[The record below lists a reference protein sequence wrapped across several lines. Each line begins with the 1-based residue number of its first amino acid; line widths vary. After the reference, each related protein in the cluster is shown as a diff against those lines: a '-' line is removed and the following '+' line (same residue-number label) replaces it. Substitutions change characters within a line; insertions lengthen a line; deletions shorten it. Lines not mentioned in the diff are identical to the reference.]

1 MESQWGFVRARRLLG
16 RKPLLGIHLIFLGE
30 LVVLEKLSVQFVCFN
45 ILFPIP
51 ITVIRYNSL
60 SRRIKSRDVMVY
72 PLSSRG
78 MTKFCVD
85 IYIAEVSS
93 AHNVCAKN
101 HYLAIVST
109 IVETDNPH
117 IEIKPGLDL
126 LGPILDKYIFA
137 FQDKTNSDLCRLRT
151 FMFPLKM
158 GRKINVTSPRVM
170 TPQVISKPLQM
181 MSRIS
186 IVVSWGN
193 HSS

>member
-109 IVETDNPH
+109 IVETDNPQ

-126 LGPILDKYIFA
+126 LGPILDKYISLPGVRLTQICFGHG
-137 FQDKTNSDLCRLRT
+137 SLC
-151 FMFPLKM
+151 
-158 GRKINVTSPRVM
+158 S
-170 TPQVISKPLQM
+170 
-181 MSRIS
+181 
-186 IVVSWGN
+186 
-193 HSS
+193 H